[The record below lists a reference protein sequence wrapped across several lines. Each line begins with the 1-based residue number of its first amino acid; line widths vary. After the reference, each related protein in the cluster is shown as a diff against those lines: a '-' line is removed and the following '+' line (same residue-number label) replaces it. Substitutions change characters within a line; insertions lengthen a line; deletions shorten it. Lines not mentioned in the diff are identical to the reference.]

1 MTQAETS
8 CCVLDFGGAP
18 LQLPPLPALRA
29 TKFSEFIPNCLNLG
43 QTAIFTIYSTQFLCS
58 CRVRQRQASLSSKKQ
73 NKLGNRST
81 SKSMKELSLVNNFR
95 ASYYHD
101 IPLFLTKTF
110 WQRKNVKYFFS
121 EGIISS
127 TRFQPFDFLS
137 VFFSQKLLPPVY
149 RFLKEIFIKN
159 SKVWNTNY
167 ILLFLLINQ
176 YL

>member
-1 MTQAETS
+1 MS

-73 NKLGNRST
+73 NKLWNRSA
-81 SKSMKELSLVNNFR
+81 SKSMKKLNLVNNFR

-101 IPLFLTKTF
+101 IPLFHKKTF
-110 WQRKNVKYFFS
+110 WKRRNMKYFVSESIIFS
-121 EGIISS
+121 S
-127 TRFQPFDFLS
+127 RFEPFDFLS
-137 VFFSQKLLPPVY
+137 ISFSHKFLPPVF
-149 RFLKEIFIKN
+149 RFLTEIFIKIT
-159 SKVWNTNY
+159 S
-167 ILLFLLINQ
+167 ILM